1 MSFYILIGVFV
12 FIDLPKYA
20 LTSVSYSES
29 IVYAMP
35 DIKKIKTYQQQIV
48 EKSEGTDPRQYHR
61 PGMGPKDE
69 KHLNI
74 MQESG
79 NHRWNHPLVQK
90 IYPNL
95 LYVST

>member
-1 MSFYILIGVFV
+1 M
-12 FIDLPKYA
+12 
-20 LTSVSYSES
+20 
-29 IVYAMP
+29 VYAIP
-35 DIKKIKTYQQQIV
+35 DLKKTYKQQIV
-48 EKSEGTDPRQYHR
+48 EKSQETDPRQYHR

-74 MQESG
+74 MQELG

>member
-1 MSFYILIGVFV
+1 MSFYILNGVFV

-29 IVYAMP
+29 MVYAIP
-35 DIKKIKTYQQQIV
+35 DLKKTYQQQIV
-48 EKSEGTDPRQYHR
+48 ERSQETDPRQYHR

-74 MQESG
+74 M
-79 NHRWNHPLVQK
+79 
-90 IYPNL
+90 
-95 LYVST
+95 